1 MTNSRILQERE
12 DMQAL
17 LALCLEY
24 LEDRSDVE
32 DGPDGQPRPN
42 EAMRLA
48 TEIKY
53 VLGVEP

>member
-1 MTNSRILQERE
+1 MTASRILQERE

-24 LEDRSDVE
+24 LERHFDVE

-42 EAMRLA
+42 EAMRIA
-48 TEIKY
+48 PEIKY
-53 VLGVEP
+53 VLGLEP